1 MAVPDTTKPRIPCA
15 TCIFYGPT

>member
-15 TCIFYGPT
+15 TCILYGPA